1 MLSGW
6 AVICLMRACLARL
19 DGLAGP
25 PADLVL
31 SLSPIAPATWR
42 QCCWPLRG
50 PIAHGHDIHSLG
62 RGLSS
67 PIKRAGD
74 WVSALACR
82 ACMLFIVELLR
93 HTGPINVRAQK
104 IHGPPSSKVN
114 PAAQLSSR
122 PLVNDLSRPPTR
134 SPVMIRALHLTHCL

>member
-1 MLSGW
+1 MPARDLEVGQVLRQYGCSAVQYGLDSGSMQVQVPVLPWAVVSGW

-19 DGLAGP
+19 AGLAGP

-31 SLSPIAPATWR
+31 SLGPIAPATWR

-74 WVSALACR
+74 WASALACR
-82 ACMLFIVELLR
+82 ACMLFHR
-93 HTGPINVRAQK
+93 
-104 IHGPPSSKVN
+104 
-114 PAAQLSSR
+114 
-122 PLVNDLSRPPTR
+122 
-134 SPVMIRALHLTHCL
+134 